1 MPMDLNLA
9 RTFATVLE
17 TRSVTVAADILGVTQ
32 PTVSYSLAK
41 LRRLLGD
48 PLFVRAP
55 GGLVPTAEAER
66 LYRSVADAVNSL
78 DAAFVPR
85 VPFDPESAPTLTLS
99 LSDLGE
105 VTVLP
110 LIVAELSKRTTRF
123 DLRVTAF
130 ELDAA
135 ADELIR
141 GVTDVVIASP
151 LLNSPRLDRTVLF
164 SEGYVGMVAA
174 NHPRIAGR
182 APTHDDLVGERLVVV
197 DGSTGHEEPRR
208 AIAELGLEQRIALR
222 VTRFAT
228 LPYVVQSSELVAIV
242 PDLVAV
248 QMAQSTPVSTFE
260 LPWPLGRVEVA
271 AYTRRTPAASPAQR
285 WFLDAVTASI
295 ERIPS
300 AAPTLRTHVVPGKR
314 SGLGQ

>member
-1 MPMDLNLA
+1 MSADLNLA
-9 RTFATVLE
+9 RTFVTVYD
-17 TRSVTVAADILGVTQ
+17 TGSVTVAADVLGVTQ
-32 PTVSYSLAK
+32 PTVSYGLAK

-66 LYRSVADAVNSL
+66 LYQSVMGAVRDLES
-78 DAAFVPR
+78 AFASR
-85 VPFDPESAPTLTLS
+85 ASFDPTSGRQLTLA

-110 LIVAELSKRTTRF
+110 SVVAELAAHTHDF
-123 DLRVTAF
+123 DLRVRAF
-130 ELDAA
+130 DLDTA

-151 LLNSPRLDRTVLF
+151 ELDLRRIDRTRLF

-174 NHPRIAGR
+174 NHPRLGSVGGTR
-182 APTHDDLVGERLVVV
+182 ARPTHEELVRERLVVV

-208 AIAELGLEQRIALR
+208 AIRELGLEPRIALR

-228 LPYVVQSSELVAIV
+228 LPYAVQSSDLVAVV
-242 PDLVAV
+242 PDLVAA
-248 QMAQSTPVSTFE
+248 QMAGANAVSTFE
-260 LPWPLGRVEVA
+260 LPWSIGRVEVA
-271 AYTRRTPAASPAQR
+271 AFIRRSPAPGPAQQ
-285 WFLDAVTASI
+285 WLLDRITDSI
-295 ERIPS
+295 ARIPS
-300 AAPTLRTHVVPGKR
+300 TAPTLRRHLP
-314 SGLGQ
+314 